1 MNSGASPTVRSAPRS
16 AAVRALEAE
25 AEAALQKLEAIA
37 DELKHFRNQ
46 IRLIIE
52 ARSGGPRNA

>member
-1 MNSGASPTVRSAPRS
+1 MTPLQSAQ
-16 AAVRALEAE
+16 ADM
-25 AEAALQKLEAIA
+25 EAALQRLEAIA